1 MLTPLIPLFTPPV
14 FKDPERTRIAQQLHY
29 ILLLSIAVSVG
40 YLLIPG
46 LSSGAGIAWKQIIT
60 ATMALFMA
68 LLFGMLRRGHVYLA
82 GALLIS
88 SGMTAIVFAGVVS
101 QGIRNPGM
109 LIVPLILM
117 MSSVLLGSR
126 ITLIFGIGMTTIVT
140 LLFLFEKAGILVYPL
155 DNGVDANNL
164 VVLLIALGLTIGELH
179 FTVIQIVQSAQQI
192 RRQARELQDKNEL
205 LEQTQT
211 MLEARTQELSQLNA
225 ELHHEMSE
233 RARTESILRQKQKL
247 ESIGLLAGGVA
258 HDFNNLLTSILT
270 QSSLALRKLPTD
282 HKAYQ
287 HIEKSLYSTQRAA
300 DLTRQLLAYA
310 GKSTFQIEPIDL
322 NQLIQENLG
331 LLETMTQKN
340 AALHF
345 TLAPQLP
352 AIELDRGQM
361 QQVLMNLVINAAEAI
376 EHEQGVVHVLTSAT
390 VIDKQIDP
398 LTFVGQAPEPGHYV
412 NLTVEDN
419 GSGMAPAVLE
429 RIFDPYFST
438 KARGHGLGLSAV
450 LGIIQTLRGG
460 LQVISTPG
468 QGSCFRVYLPASPQA
483 AASPLPAMQ
492 SQPSSSTGE
501 VVLVIDDE
509 ADVREAA
516 IEILHSTGYR
526 TLSASNGA
534 EGVEIFQQH
543 QAEIGVILLDVLM
556 PGLNG
561 PETLEKLRALDPH
574 VKVILTSGYS
584 EQAILFNAP
593 SQKPSAFLA
602 KPYTI
607 DGLTR
612 HVVALLTPSVP

>member
-1 MLTPLIPLFTPPV
+1 MFTHLIPLFRPPV
-14 FKDPERTRIAQQLHY
+14 FKDAERARIAQQLHY
-29 ILLLSIAVSVG
+29 ILLSSIAVAFC

-46 LSSGAGIAWKQIIT
+46 LANEAGPAWKQIIT
-60 ATMALFMA
+60 ASMALFMV
-68 LLFGMLRRGHVYLA
+68 LLFGVLRRGHLYLA

-88 SGMTAIVFAGVVS
+88 SGLTAIVFAGVVS
-101 QGIRNPGM
+101 QGVRNPGM
-109 LIVPLILM
+109 VIVPLILM

-126 ITLIFGIGMTTIVT
+126 ITIIFGVGMTIVVT
-140 LLFLFEKAGILVYPL
+140 LLFLFEKAGILIYPPEH
-155 DNGVDANNL
+155 GVDANHL
-164 VVLLIALGLTIGELH
+164 VVLLIAFGLTIAELH
-179 FTVIQIVQSAQQI
+179 FTVTQIVQGAQQI
-192 RRQARELQDKNEL
+192 RRQAHELQDKNEL
-205 LEQTQT
+205 LEQTQA
-211 MLEARTQELSQLNA
+211 MLEARTQELSALNA
-225 ELHHEMSE
+225 ELQHEMNE

-270 QSSLALRKLPTD
+270 QSSLALRKLPAD
-282 HKAYQ
+282 QKAYQ

-322 NQLIQENLG
+322 NQLIQENRS

-340 AALHF
+340 AALQF

-376 EHEQGVVHVLTSAT
+376 EHEQGVIRVMTSAT
-390 VIDKQIDP
+390 LLDQQIDP
-398 LTFVGQAPEPGHYV
+398 LTFVGQAPEPGYYV

-460 LQVISTPG
+460 LQVTSTPG
-468 QGSCFRVYLPASPQA
+468 EGAYFRVYLRASTQTA
-483 AASPLPAMQ
+483 ANHPIAIQ
-492 SQPSSSTGE
+492 SQQPRPTGE
-501 VVLVIDDE
+501 IVLVVDDE

-516 IEILHSTGYR
+516 IEILHSAGYR
-526 TLSASNGA
+526 TLSAANGA
-534 EGVEIFQQH
+534 EGIEIFRQH
-543 QAEIGVILLDVLM
+543 QAEIGVVLLDVLM

-561 PETLEKLRALDPH
+561 PETLENLRTLNPH
-574 VKVILTSGYS
+574 IKVIMTSGYS
-584 EQAILFNAP
+584 EQAILFNAA

-607 DGLTR
+607 DELTR
-612 HVVALLTPSVP
+612 SVAALLSPPA